1 MTRHYRT
8 QTMSAMW
15 KFALARGGEDKVL
28 VHATIRMQLNVE
40 EGKPIGY
47 APTNPLL
54 LDSRKYEIESADGH
68 LDQSPANGIA
78 ENLIAQADKECHRQM
93 KLVEIMDHRVLN
105 DAIS

>member
-1 MTRHYRT
+1 MR
-8 QTMSAMW
+8 
-15 KFALARGGEDKVL
+15 
-28 VHATIRMQLNVE
+28 LNVK
-40 EGKPIGY
+40 EGKPTGY

-68 LDQSPANGIA
+68 LDQLPANGIA